1 MLDEIIAYYRD
12 EGAPGD
18 QSMLIALLKEAQE
31 ENGQFT
37 METLGAIAQG
47 LGVKPT
53 LLAALIRRLP
63 SLRMA
68 DKPHRLE
75 ICQSC
80 RQGRELR
87 AWAEKAAQT
96 GNFTCHAVP
105 CMKSCQN
112 GPSARWD
119 GELIPQATADKLKK
133 RIQS

>member
-1 MLDEIIAYYRD
+1 MLDEIIAHYRE

-18 QSMLIALLKEAQE
+18 QNMLIALLKEAQKE
-31 ENGQFT
+31 SGPFT
-37 METLGAIAQG
+37 METLGTIAQE
-47 LGVKPT
+47 LGIKPT
-53 LLAALIRRLP
+53 LLTALIRRLP

-80 RQGRELR
+80 GQGRELR

-96 GNFTCHAVP
+96 GNFTYHAVP
-105 CMKSCQN
+105 CMKNCQN
-112 GPSARWD
+112 GPSAKWD
-119 GELIPQATADKLKK
+119 GELIPQATADKLKQ